1 MSVSPMLRGKRIRIN
16 AIVEADFPRI
26 AAWNDDG
33 VFPRLFGG
41 RVAEPLH
48 PDDLKQWFQEGRKSP
63 NDFTFAIRR
72 LLNDDI
78 IGLIGIDDI
87 MWNHRNGSLFVG
99 IGDHEQ
105 RGKGYGRDAITLML
119 RYGFHELNLHRIFLS
134 VFSYNT
140 NAIGLYESMGF
151 IQEATYRQHLRRD
164 GQWHDM
170 YIYGM
175 LVHEWA
181 ARYLTPPEQTTS

>member
-1 MSVSPMLRGKRIRIN
+1 MTPSPILRSKRIRLN

-33 VFPRLFGG
+33 VFPRLFSG
-41 RVAEPLH
+41 RVAEPIYM
-48 PDDLKQWFQEGRKSP
+48 DDLKKWFKESRESP

-72 LLNDDI
+72 MLSDDI
-78 IGLIGIDDI
+78 IGLAGIDGVQ
-87 MWNHRNGSLFVG
+87 WNHRNGALFIG

-105 RGKGYGRDAITLML
+105 RGKGYGRETITLL
-119 RYGFHELNLHRIFLS
+119 LQFGFHELNLHRIFLS

-151 IQEATYRQHLRRD
+151 IKEAVYRQHVRRD

-175 LVHEWA
+175 LVHEWE
-181 ARYLTPPEQTTS
+181 ARYLTPSE